1 VFLSVCL
8 CARLTSA
15 GVAIEQSNCSN
26 VSRLRAEQ
34 TTSNPFDAVV
44 DNRSTDDR
52 RATCLYQSAR
62 PAVNVRQVFLVHVH
76 MRFRLFSYLSWISAG
91 LVLVVPSEGLPF
103 LDSACS
109 SSQRTLSVRSDR
121 ATTVFLAPA
130 HAARRLR
137 SLQRRRTDSSSL
149 LVRSWTTRTTARVA
163 ANALSLRAVA
173 SHEDDAPSRR
183 PSPGDSTRSF
193 FQDHPCR
200 FPLTSRSRRR
210 RRTTARFAHGG
221 NIDDQDLHVDRDVFC
236 GNKTVT
242 ESQSP
247 QRLHTLKGVE
257 RVYCLSDLHTDHAA
271 NLEWLRERMERP
283 PPPGLTSP
291 SPTTKA
297 QATWSSKDLLVIA
310 GDISHSL
317 PLLEE
322 TLECMLEP
330 GCQVLFVAGNHE
342 AWRDH
347 PVDRSNQ
354 EGGSPAS
361 KRGGGKASAE
371 SAFSSRQQ
379 SSSPSSSWSSLDKL
393 DRVYETC
400 RRLGVMVDPCFVPSI
415 PQKSIRG
422 RGSSHPSSLYIVPL
436 QSWYDGTLSFAPDL
450 EAGFEHWPWVDFSR
464 CAWPADAFPLDRNR
478 LPQNLVEHLLEGN
491 LPALDTVLHHQL
503 DQSTASSL
511 SSTPSSSHPHAV
523 MTVSHF
529 LPNFQ
534 SLPDWRDL
542 DATSFDLAWLDHGA
556 GDMSAKFAKVAGS
569 VKIVRAPNL
578 TANTLCLRS
587 LRHCI
592 IP

>member
-1 VFLSVCL
+1 MWS
-8 CARLTSA
+8 
-15 GVAIEQSNCSN
+15 
-26 VSRLRAEQ
+26 
-34 TTSNPFDAVV
+34 
-44 DNRSTDDR
+44 
-52 RATCLYQSAR
+52 
-62 PAVNVRQVFLVHVH
+62 
-76 MRFRLFSYLSWISAG
+76 RLFSYLSWISAA
-91 LVLVVPSEGLPF
+91 LVVPSEGLPF
-103 LDSACS
+103 LDPACS
-109 SSQRTLSVRSDR
+109 SSRRTLRVRSDR

-130 HAARRLR
+130 HAARLLR
-137 SLQRRRTDSSSL
+137 SHQRRRTDSLSL

-163 ANALSLRAVA
+163 ANGLCLRAVA

-193 FQDHPCR
+193 FQDHSCR
-200 FPLTSRSRRR
+200 FPPPSTSRSRRR
-210 RRTTARFAHGG
+210 RRTTARFAHAG
-221 NIDDQDLHVDRDVFC
+221 NIDDLDVDCEVFY
-236 GNKTVT
+236 GNKTMT
-242 ESQSP
+242 ESQLA

-271 NLEWLRERMERP
+271 NLEWLRERMKR

-291 SPTTKA
+291 SLSTKA

-347 PVDRSNQ
+347 PVDKTHS
-354 EGGSPAS
+354 EGGTTAS
-361 KRGGGKASAE
+361 KRGGTASAE

-379 SSSPSSSWSSLDKL
+379 SLSPSSSWSSLDKL

-400 RRLGVMVDPCFVPSI
+400 RRLGVMVDPCFVPSV
-415 PQKSIRG
+415 SSSAVRG

-464 CAWPADAFPLDRNR
+464 CAWPADSFPLDRNR

-491 LPALDTVLHHQL
+491 RPALDTVLHHQL

-511 SSTPSSSHPHAV
+511 SSSPSSSTPSSSHPHAV

-569 VKIVRAPNL
+569 AKIVRAPKLPVNM
-578 TANTLCLRS
+578 LCLRS
-587 LRHCI
+587 FRDSMVS
-592 IP
+592 